1 MDVQRFASSGRTPH
15 FAAPVHTFI
24 RARKGWLLSRGERTL
39 GGVGVFSYD
48 IRKRPWSLIW
58 GATNRLNPTLIQR
71 CGQPDA
77 LHILTDNSQEA
88 VLHSKVVFTGMTICL
103 SMSHHPISAHKIHAN
118 LGSLSMLF
126 WHVRLYIC
134 LLMMFYLGCT
144 EEPGWSKGDLHSL
157 ELHATLLTSLC
168 EQWKARRV
176 L

>member
-39 GGVGVFSYD
+39 GGVGVLSYD

-58 GATNRLNPTLIQR
+58 CATNRLNPTLIQR

-77 LHILTDNSQEA
+77 LHVLTDNSQEA

-103 SMSHHPISAHKIHAN
+103 TMSPSDQCSQNPCQLRITLDVILACQTIY
-118 LGSLSMLF
+118 LS
-126 WHVRLYIC
+126 
-134 LLMMFYLGCT
+134 
-144 EEPGWSKGDLHSL
+144 SND
-157 ELHATLLTSLC
+157 
-168 EQWKARRV
+168 V
-176 L
+176 LSWVHRGTRME

>member
-71 CGQPDA
+71 CGQPYA

-88 VLHSKVVFTGMTICL
+88 VLHSKVVFYGDDDMFKCVSPSDQCSQNPCQLRITLDVILACQTIYL
-103 SMSHHPISAHKIHAN
+103 SSN
-118 LGSLSMLF
+118 DVLSWVHRGTRM
-126 WHVRLYIC
+126 
-134 LLMMFYLGCT
+134 
-144 EEPGWSKGDLHSL
+144 E
-157 ELHATLLTSLC
+157 
-168 EQWKARRV
+168 
-176 L
+176 